1 MEHRKPL
8 APASAF
14 AEQGF
19 KSTVAERMEVVKTL
33 YLSDTIP
40 WVIGYS
46 GGKDSTAT
54 LQLVWKAL
62 RQLAPE
68 QLHKDVHV
76 ISTDTLV
83 ENPIVAQWVAHS
95 LDVMGA
101 AAQEQ
106 GLPIKPHRLTPEVKD
121 RFWVNLIGKG
131 YPAPRP
137 KFRWCT
143 SRLKISP
150 STNFIKRLAQQNGE
164 AIVVLGTRK
173 AESASRAASMK
184 RHEGSTREWLN
195 RNGQLDRGWV
205 FTPIEDWS
213 NDDVWLY
220 LVQEKNPWGFDN
232 SQLLGMYQG
241 ATADGECPLVVDS
254 STPSCGDS
262 RFGCY
267 VCTLVG
273 EDKSMEAMIRNDDE
287 KAWMEP
293 LLTLRNKFLNP
304 KDEHTHKQDDRR
316 FREFRRMDGRLTLMK
331 LSDKNEDVADGLDA
345 PDGNRYRL
353 VHGPYKQTYRET
365 LLRELL
371 KAQQEVHSNA
381 PENISFDLITPEE
394 LEEIRRIWLFEKHE
408 IEDSVPRIYEEVMQK
423 PYPAPTLDENQVFD
437 AADIKLL
444 QEITESGDDPDQLH
458 FHLVRQLLAV
468 EGKYQHAA
476 RRAGLFDELNEVLE
490 YNAFKNE
497 REALEFAV
505 DRHLN
510 LENAKTQ
517 QDPQYMQ
524 AVSVSR
530 PVIRIAQIGQSDA
543 ELTVED

>member
-1 MEHRKPL
+1 MESNKQ
-8 APASAF
+8 ASASAF
-14 AEQGF
+14 AEKGL
-19 KSTVAERMEVVKTL
+19 KLTVSERMEIVKTL

-68 QLHKDVHV
+68 QLRKDVHV

-95 LDVMGA
+95 LEVMRKA
-101 AAQEQ
+101 AEEQ
-106 GLPIKPHRLTPEVKD
+106 ALPIKPHRLTPEVKD

-150 STNFIKRLAQQNGE
+150 SNNFIKRLEQQNGE

-195 RNGQLDRGWV
+195 RNGQLDRSWV
-205 FTPIEDWS
+205 FTPIEDWTD
-213 NDDVWLY
+213 DDVWIY
-220 LVQEKNPWGFDN
+220 LMQEKNPWGFDN
-232 SQLLGMYQG
+232 TELLGMYQG
-241 ATADGECPLVVDS
+241 ATDGGECPLVVDS
-254 STPSCGDS
+254 TTPSCGDS

-267 VCTLVG
+267 VCTMVSQ
-273 EDKSMEAMIRNDDE
+273 DKSMDAMIRNDSE
-287 KAWMEP
+287 KDWMAP
-293 LLTLRNKFLNP
+293 LLRLRNEKLLTTN
-304 KDEHTHKQDDRR
+304 DRHL
-316 FREFRRMDGRLTLMK
+316 REFRRMDGRLTLMEVGAK
-331 LSDKNEDVADGLDA
+331 ADGEDDVKLA
-345 PDGNRYRL
+345 PDGKFYRL
-353 VHGPYKQTYRET
+353 VHGPYKQTYREE

-371 KAQQEVHSNA
+371 KAQREVHDKA
-381 PENISFDLITPEE
+381 PENVKFDLYTIED

-408 IEDSVPRIYEEVMQK
+408 IEDGVPRIYEDVMGL
-423 PYPAPTLDENQVFD
+423 PYPAPRLDESQVFNAGD
-437 AADIKLL
+437 IDVLRQITADN
-444 QEITESGDDPDQLH
+444 GDPDQLH
-458 FHLVRQLLAV
+458 FHLLRQLLAV

-476 RRAGLFDELNEVLE
+476 RRAGLFDELNDVLE
-490 YNAFKNE
+490 YHAFDGE
-497 REALEFAV
+497 HEALEFAV
-505 DRHLN
+505 HRSQSVGK
-510 LENAKTQ
+510 AKEKIE
-517 QDPQYMQ
+517 
-524 AVSVSR
+524 VEFVR
-530 PVIRIAQIGQSDA
+530 PVISIIPVIQGDA
-543 ELTVED
+543 ELTVEEE

>member
-1 MEHRKPL
+1 MDTKKP
-8 APASAF
+8 ASASAF
-14 AEQGF
+14 AEKGF
-19 KSTVAERMEVVKTL
+19 KLTVAERTEVVKAL

-54 LQLVWKAL
+54 LQLIWKAL

-95 LDVMGA
+95 LEVMGKA
-101 AAQEQ
+101 AEEQ
-106 GLPIKPHRLTPEVKD
+106 ALPIKPHRLTPEVKD

-150 STNFIKRLAQQNGE
+150 SNNFIKKLEQQNGE

-173 AESASRAASMK
+173 AESTSRAASMK

-195 RNGQLDRGWV
+195 RNGQLDRSWV
-205 FTPIEDWS
+205 FTPIEDWT
-213 NDDVWLY
+213 NDDVWIY
-220 LVQEKNPWGFDN
+220 LMQEKNPWGFDN
-232 SQLLGMYQG
+232 NELLGMYQG

-254 STPSCGDS
+254 TTPSCGDS

-267 VCTLVG
+267 VCTMVSQ
-273 EDKSMEAMIRNDDE
+273 DKSMDAMIQNDSE
-287 KAWMEP
+287 KEWMAP
-293 LLTLRNKFLNP
+293 LLKLRNQKLL
-304 KDEHTHKQDDRR
+304 TTDDRHL
-316 FREFRRMDGRLTLMK
+316 REFRRMDGRLTLMEVSKEGPDVSRGSDGK
-331 LSDKNEDVADGLDA
+331 L
-345 PDGNRYRL
+345 YQL
-353 VHGPYKQTYRET
+353 VHGPYKQTYREE

-371 KAQQEVHSNA
+371 KAQKEVHERA
-381 PENISFDLITPEE
+381 PENVKFDLFTIED

-408 IEDSVPRIYEEVMQK
+408 IEDSVPRIYEEAMGQ
-423 PYPAPTLDENQVFD
+423 PYPEPKLDESQVFNAGD
-437 AADIKLL
+437 IELLRQIAA
-444 QEITESGDDPDQLH
+444 EEGDPDQLH

-490 YNAFKNE
+490 YHAFTGE
-497 REALEFAV
+497 GEALEFAIHRSLSV
-505 DRHLN
+505 QK
-510 LENAKTQ
+510 AKGIE
-517 QDPQYMQ
+517 
-524 AVSVSR
+524 VEFLR
-530 PVIRIAQIGQSDA
+530 PVFQIVPVLQGDT
-543 ELTVED
+543 ELTVEEE

>member
-1 MEHRKPL
+1 MESHNPSS
-8 APASAF
+8 ASAF
-14 AEQGF
+14 ADRGF
-19 KSTVAERMEVVKTL
+19 KATVSERMEIVKTL

-95 LDVMGA
+95 LDVMKA
-101 AAQEQ
+101 AAEEQ
-106 GLPIKPHRLTPEVKD
+106 ALPIKPHRLTPEVKD

-150 STNFIKRLAQQNGE
+150 SNNFIKQLEQQNGE

-173 AESASRAASMK
+173 AESASRATSMK

-195 RNGQLDRGWV
+195 RNGQLDRSWV
-205 FTPIEDWS
+205 FTPVEDWT
-213 NDDVWLY
+213 NDDVWIY
-220 LVQEKNPWGFDN
+220 LMQEKNPWGFDN
-232 SQLLGMYQG
+232 SELLGMYQG
-241 ATADGECPLVVDS
+241 ATTDGECPLVVDS
-254 STPSCGDS
+254 TTPSCGDS

-267 VCTLVG
+267 VCTMVSQ
-273 EDKSMEAMIRNDDE
+273 DKSMEAMIRNDGE
-287 KAWMEP
+287 KEWMAP
-293 LLTLRNKFLNP
+293 LLKLRNEWLVTAN
-304 KDEHTHKQDDRR
+304 DRQHR
-316 FREFRRMDGRLTLMK
+316 DFRRMDGRLTLMEVGEKSQDEDDVQLGHDGK
-331 LSDKNEDVADGLDA
+331 L
-345 PDGNRYRL
+345 YRL
-353 VHGPYKQTYRET
+353 VHGPYKQSYREK

-371 KAQQEVHSNA
+371 SAQKQVHDTA
-381 PENISFDLITPEE
+381 PEEVKFSLYTIED
-394 LEEIRRIWLFEKHE
+394 LEEIRRIWLFEKYE
-408 IEDSVPRIYEEVMQK
+408 IEDSVPRIYEEVLGV
-423 PYPAPTLDENQVFD
+423 PYPAPPLDESQVFN
-437 AADIKLL
+437 AGDIELL
-444 QEITESGDDPDQLH
+444 RQIAGNDDDPDQLH

-476 RRAGLFDELNEVLE
+476 RRAGLFDELNEVME
-490 YNAFKNE
+490 YHAFNGE
-497 REALEFAV
+497 GEALEFALHRTSML
-505 DRHLN
+505 DKAN
-510 LENAKTQ
+510 DTQ
-517 QDPQYMQ
+517 ESQFIR
-524 AVSVSR
+524 SVSR
-530 PVIRIAQIGQSDA
+530 VIPIVPADA
-543 ELTVED
+543 ELTGEE

>member
-1 MEHRKPL
+1 MESNKPVSS
-8 APASAF
+8 SAF
-14 AEQGF
+14 AEHGF
-19 KSTVAERMEVVKTL
+19 KATVGARMEIIKKI
-33 YLSDTIP
+33 YLEDTIP

-95 LDVMGA
+95 LEVMRA
-101 AAQEQ
+101 AAEEQ
-106 GLPIKPHRLTPEVKD
+106 KLPIKPHRLTPEVKD

-150 STNFIKRLAQQNGE
+150 SNNFIQKLEQQNGE

-195 RNGQLDRGWV
+195 RNGQLDRSWV
-205 FTPIEDWS
+205 FTPIEDWT
-213 NDDVWLY
+213 NDDVWVY
-220 LVQEKNPWGFDN
+220 LMQEKNPWGFDN
-232 SQLLGMYQG
+232 NELLGMYQG
-241 ATADGECPLVVDS
+241 ATTDGECPLVVDS
-254 STPSCGDS
+254 TTPSCGDS

-267 VCTLVG
+267 VCTMVSQ
-273 EDKSMEAMIRNDDE
+273 DKSMSAMIQNDEE
-287 KAWMEP
+287 KSWMEP
-293 LLTLRNKFLNP
+293 LLKLRNERLL
-304 KDEHTHKQDDRR
+304 TTDDRHL
-316 FREFRRMDGRLTLMK
+316 REFRRIDGRLTLMEVSKEGKDVRRGPNGK
-331 LSDKNEDVADGLDA
+331 L
-345 PDGNRYRL
+345 YQL
-353 VHGPYKQTYRET
+353 VHGPYKQTYREQ
-365 LLRELL
+365 LLRGLL
-371 KAQQEVHSNA
+371 QAQKEVNEKAPDKVK
-381 PENISFDLITPEE
+381 FDLFTIDD
-394 LEEIRRIWLFEKHE
+394 LQEIRRIWLFEKHE
-408 IEDSVPRIYEEVMQK
+408 IEDSVPRIYEDVMGS
-423 PYPAPTLDENQVFD
+423 PYPAAPLDESQVFN
-437 AADIKLL
+437 AGDIDVLR
-444 QEITESGDDPDQLH
+444 EITADNDPDQLH

-490 YNAFKNE
+490 DQAFDGE
-497 REALEFAV
+497 LEALDFAV
-505 DRHLN
+505 LRFDAV
-510 LENAKTQ
+510 EKAKEEVDYEFVKPVFRIQ
-517 QDPQYMQ
+517 
-524 AVSVSR
+524 SV
-530 PVIRIAQIGQSDA
+530 ANTDA
-543 ELTVED
+543 ARAEEQ

>member
-1 MEHRKPL
+1 MENNKPVS
-8 APASAF
+8 ASAF
-14 AEQGF
+14 AEHGF
-19 KSTVAERMEVVKTL
+19 KATVAERMAVVKKL

-95 LDVMGA
+95 LDVMRA

-106 GLPIKPHRLTPEVKD
+106 GVPIKPHRLTPEVKD

-143 SRLKISP
+143 SRLKINP
-150 STNFIKRLAQQNGE
+150 SNAFIKRLEQQNGE

-195 RNGQLDRGWV
+195 RNGQLDRSWV
-205 FTPIEDWS
+205 FTPVEDWT

-220 LVQEKNPWGFDN
+220 LMQEKNPWGFDN
-232 SQLLGMYQG
+232 NELLGMYQG

-267 VCTLVG
+267 VCTMVSQ
-273 EDKSMEAMIRNDDE
+273 DKSMDAMIQNDSE
-287 KAWMEP
+287 KEWMTP
-293 LLTLRNKFLNP
+293 LLEFRNKFLGANFG
-304 KDEHTHKQDDRR
+304 DDRHK
-316 FREFRRMDGRLTLMK
+316 REFRRMDGRLTLMPVSK
-331 LSDKNEDVADGLDA
+331 KDEDEKDVWEGADG
-345 PDGNRYRL
+345 RFFRL
-353 VHGPYKQTYRET
+353 VHGPYKQSYREQ

-371 KAQQEVHSNA
+371 KAQRAVHETA
-381 PENISFDLITPEE
+381 PPNLKFDLLALED
-394 LEEIRRIWLFEKHE
+394 LEEIRRIWVLEKYE
-408 IEDSVPRIYEEVMQK
+408 IEDSVPRIYQEVIGA
-423 PYPAPTLDENQVFD
+423 PYPAPRLDESQVFD
-437 AADIKLL
+437 AGDIELL
-444 QEITESGDDPDQLH
+444 QKITANTDDPDQLH

-476 RRAGLFDELNEVLE
+476 RRAGLFDELNSVLE
-490 YNAFKNE
+490 YHAFNGE
-497 REALEFAV
+497 EEALEFAV
-505 DRHLN
+505 HRFLSVEKANTSPEVQFVHRTIPIVPLI
-510 LENAKTQ
+510 
-517 QDPQYMQ
+517 Q
-524 AVSVSR
+524 A
-530 PVIRIAQIGQSDA
+530 GE
-543 ELTVED
+543 ELTEKE

>member
-1 MEHRKPL
+1 MPSCEVNMESLKPVS
-8 APASAF
+8 ASAF

-19 KSTVAERMEVVKTL
+19 KVSVSERMEVVKNL
-33 YLSDTIP
+33 YLSDPIP

-95 LDVMGA
+95 LEVMQKA
-101 AAQEQ
+101 AEEQ
-106 GLPIKPHRLTPEVKD
+106 RLPIRPHRLTPAVKD

-150 STNFIKRLAQQNGE
+150 SNTFIKELEQKNGE

-173 AESASRAASMK
+173 AESTSRAASMK
-184 RHEGSTREWLN
+184 RHEGSTRAWLN
-195 RNGQLDRGWV
+195 RNGQLDRSWV
-205 FTPIEDWS
+205 FTPVEDWT
-213 NDDVWLY
+213 NDDVWIY
-220 LVQEKNPWGFDN
+220 LMQEKNPWGFDN
-232 SQLLGMYQG
+232 NELLGMYQG
-241 ATADGECPLVVDS
+241 ATTDGECPLVVDS
-254 STPSCGDS
+254 TTPSCGDS

-267 VCTLVG
+267 VCTMVSQ
-273 EDKSMEAMIRNDDE
+273 DKSMDAMIQNDGE
-287 KAWMEP
+287 KDWMAP
-293 LLTLRNKFLNP
+293 LLKLRNEKLLTTN
-304 KDEHTHKQDDRR
+304 DRHL
-316 FREFRRMDGRLTLMK
+316 REFRRMDGRLTLMEVAGK
-331 LSDKNEDVADGLDA
+331 ADGENDVQEASNGKL
-345 PDGNRYRL
+345 YRL
-353 VHGPYKQTYRET
+353 VHGPYKQTYREE
-365 LLRELL
+365 LLEELL
-371 KAQQEVHSNA
+371 KTQQEVHARA
-381 PENISFDLITPEE
+381 PENVKFDLYTIED

-408 IEDSVPRIYEEVMQK
+408 IEDSVPRIYEQVMGVR
-423 PYPAPTLDENQVFD
+423 YPKARMDESQVFN
-437 AADIKLL
+437 AGDIDVLRQIAKND
-444 QEITESGDDPDQLH
+444 DDPDQLH

-490 YNAFKNE
+490 YHAFNGE
-497 REALEFAV
+497 QEALDFAV
-505 DRHLN
+505 QRTLSV
-510 LENAKTQ
+510 EKAKSKIE
-517 QDPQYMQ
+517 
-524 AVSVSR
+524 VEFVR
-530 PVIRIAQIGQSDA
+530 RVISITPLDQNDA
-543 ELTVED
+543 ELTVEEE

>member
-1 MEHRKPL
+1 MEIHRP
-8 APASAF
+8 ASASAF
-14 AEQGF
+14 AEKGF
-19 KSTVAERMEVVKTL
+19 KATVNERMEVVKSL
-33 YLSDTIP
+33 YLSDPIP

-83 ENPIVAQWVAHS
+83 ENPVVAQWVAHS
-95 LDVMGA
+95 LEVMGKA
-101 AAQEQ
+101 AIEQ
-106 GLPIKPHRLTPEVKD
+106 NLRIIPHRLTPEVKD

-131 YPAPRP
+131 YPTPRP

-150 STNFIKRLAQQNGE
+150 SNNFIKKLEQQNGE

-195 RNGQLDRGWV
+195 RNGQLDRSWV
-205 FTPIEDWS
+205 FTPVEDWT
-213 NDDVWLY
+213 NDDVWIY
-220 LVQEKNPWGFDN
+220 LMQEKNPWGFDN
-232 SQLLGMYQG
+232 NELLGMYQG

-254 STPSCGDS
+254 TTPSCGDS

-267 VCTLVG
+267 VCTMVSQ
-273 EDKSMEAMIRNDDE
+273 DKSMDAMIQNDSE
-287 KAWMEP
+287 KEWMAP
-293 LLTLRNKFLNP
+293 LLRLRNEKLLTTN
-304 KDEHTHKQDDRR
+304 DRHL
-316 FREFRRMDGRLTLMK
+316 REFRRMDGRLTLMEV
-331 LSDKNEDVADGLDA
+331 SEDKGDDVSRG
-345 PDGNRYRL
+345 PDGKLYRL
-353 VHGPYKQTYRET
+353 VHGPYKQTYREE
-365 LLRELL
+365 LLCELL
-371 KAQQEVHSNA
+371 KAQKEVHEKA
-381 PENISFDLITPEE
+381 PDNVKFDLYSIED

-408 IEDSVPRIYEEVMQK
+408 IEDSVPRIYEEVMGV
-423 PYPAPTLDENQVFD
+423 PYPAPRLNESQVFNAGD
-437 AADIKLL
+437 IDVLRQIAA
-444 QEITESGDDPDQLH
+444 TSDDPDNLH

-476 RRAGLFDELNEVLE
+476 RRAGLFDELNDVLE
-490 YNAFKNE
+490 YHAFSGE

-505 DRHLN
+505 HRSQDI
-510 LENAKTQ
+510 EKAKSK
-517 QDPQYMQ
+517 
-524 AVSVSR
+524 VEVEFVRSVIPIV
-530 PVIRIAQIGQSDA
+530 PVIQSDV
-543 ELTVED
+543 ELTVEEE

>member
-1 MEHRKPL
+1 MPSCEDNMESNKP
-8 APASAF
+8 ASASAF
-14 AEQGF
+14 AEHGF
-19 KSTVAERMEVVKTL
+19 KATARERMEVVKKL
-33 YLSDTIP
+33 YLSDPIP

-68 QLHKDVHV
+68 QWHKDVHV

-95 LDVMGA
+95 LDVMRT

-131 YPAPRP
+131 YPTPRP

-150 STNFIKRLAQQNGE
+150 SNNFIQQLEQQNGE

-195 RNGQLDRGWV
+195 RNGQLERSWV
-205 FTPIEDWS
+205 FTPIEDWT
-213 NDDVWLY
+213 NDDVWIY
-220 LVQEKNPWGFDN
+220 LMQEKNPWGFDN
-232 SQLLGMYQG
+232 NELLGMYQG
-241 ATADGECPLVVDS
+241 ATTDGECPLVVDS
-254 STPSCGDS
+254 TTPSCGDS

-267 VCTLVG
+267 VCTMVSQ
-273 EDKSMEAMIRNDDE
+273 DKSMAAMIQNDGE
-287 KAWMEP
+287 KDWMLP
-293 LLTLRNKFLNP
+293 LLKLRNEKLLTT
-304 KDEHTHKQDDRR
+304 KDRHL
-316 FREFRRMDGRLTLMK
+316 REFRRIDGRLTLMEVSKEGPDVKRAANGK
-331 LSDKNEDVADGLDA
+331 LYQLI
-345 PDGNRYRL
+345 
-353 VHGPYKQTYRET
+353 HGPYKQTYREQ
-365 LLRELL
+365 LLRGLL
-371 KAQQEVHSNA
+371 EAQKEVNEKA
-381 PENISFDLITPEE
+381 PDNIKFDLFAIED
-394 LEEIRRIWLFEKHE
+394 LQEIRRIWLFEKHE
-408 IEDSVPRIYEEVMQK
+408 IEDSVPRIYKEVMGV
-423 PYPAPTLDENQVFD
+423 PYPAEPLDESQVFN
-437 AADIKLL
+437 AGDIEVLR
-444 QEITESGDDPDQLH
+444 EITAKKGDPDQLH

-490 YNAFKNE
+490 SQAFNGE
-497 REALEFAV
+497 LEALDFAV
-505 DRHLN
+505 MNMDAV
-510 LENAKTQ
+510 EKAKEEM
-517 QDPQYMQ
+517 DYEFVRRVIPI
-524 AVSVSR
+524 A
-530 PVIRIAQIGQSDA
+530 PVTEADV
-543 ELTVED
+543 ELTEEQ

>member
-1 MEHRKPL
+1 MHTNNPVS
-8 APASAF
+8 ASAF
-14 AEQGF
+14 AEKGF
-19 KSTVAERMEVVKTL
+19 KLAISERMEIIKTL
-33 YLSDTIP
+33 YLSDPIP

-54 LQLVWKAL
+54 LQLIWKAL
-62 RQLAPE
+62 RQLAPD

-95 LDVMGA
+95 LEVMRE

-106 GLPIKPHRLTPEVKD
+106 ALPIKPHRLTPEVKD

-150 STNFIKRLAQQNGE
+150 SNNFIKRLEQQNGE

-173 AESASRAASMK
+173 AESTSRAASMK

-195 RNGQLDRGWV
+195 RNGQLDRSWV
-205 FTPIEDWS
+205 FTPIEEWT
-213 NDDVWLY
+213 NDDVWIY
-220 LVQEKNPWGFDN
+220 LMQEKNPWGFDN
-232 SQLLGMYQG
+232 NELLGMYQG

-254 STPSCGDS
+254 TTPSCGDS

-267 VCTLVG
+267 VCTMVSQ
-273 EDKSMEAMIRNDDE
+273 DKSMDAMIQNDSE
-287 KAWMEP
+287 KEWMAP
-293 LLTLRNKFLNP
+293 LLKLRNQKLL
-304 KDEHTHKQDDRR
+304 TTDDRHL
-316 FREFRRMDGRLTLMK
+316 REFRRMDGRLTLMEVSK
-331 LSDKNEDVADGLDA
+331 EGPDVSRGADGKL
-345 PDGNRYRL
+345 YQL
-353 VHGPYKQTYRET
+353 VHGPYKQSYREE
-365 LLRELL
+365 LMRELL
-371 KAQQEVHSNA
+371 KAQKEVHEKA
-381 PENISFDLITPEE
+381 PENVRFALFTIED

-408 IEDSVPRIYEEVMQK
+408 LEDSVPRIYEEVMGE
-423 PYPAPTLDENQVFD
+423 PYPEPRLDESQVFN
-437 AADIKLL
+437 AGDIELL
-444 QEITESGDDPDQLH
+444 RQIASKGGDPDQLH

-490 YNAFKNE
+490 YHAFNGE
-497 REALEFAV
+497 DEALEFAIHRSLSV
-505 DRHLN
+505 QK
-510 LENAKTQ
+510 AKGIEV
-517 QDPQYMQ
+517 QYL
-524 AVSVSR
+524 R
-530 PVIRIAQIGQSDA
+530 PVFPIISVLQGDT
-543 ELTVED
+543 ELTVEEE

>member
-1 MEHRKPL
+1 MPSFEDNMESNK
-8 APASAF
+8 ASSVSAF
-14 AEQGF
+14 SEKGF
-19 KSTVAERMEVVKTL
+19 KTTVGERMEVVKSL

-54 LQLVWKAL
+54 LQLVWRSL

-95 LDVMGA
+95 LDVMKT

-106 GLPIKPHRLTPEVKD
+106 ALPIRPHRLTPEVKD

-150 STNFIKRLAQQNGE
+150 SNNFIKRLEQQNGE

-173 AESASRAASMK
+173 AESVSRAASMK

-195 RNGQLDRGWV
+195 RNGQLDRSWV
-205 FTPIEDWS
+205 FTPIEDWT
-213 NDDVWLY
+213 NDDVWIY
-220 LVQEKNPWGFDN
+220 LMQEKNPWGFDN
-232 SQLLGMYQG
+232 SELLGMYQG
-241 ATADGECPLVVDS
+241 ATTDGECPLVVDS
-254 STPSCGDS
+254 TTPSCGDS

-267 VCTLVG
+267 VCTMVTQ
-273 EDKSMEAMIRNDDE
+273 DKSMDAMIQNDSEKEWMAPLLKLRND
-287 KAWMEP
+287 W
-293 LLTLRNKFLNP
+293 LLTTN
-304 KDEHTHKQDDRR
+304 DRKYR
-316 FREFRRMDGRLTLMK
+316 DFRRMDGRLTLMEVGE
-331 LSDKNEDVADGLDA
+331 KNDGEDDVAVG
-345 PDGNRYRL
+345 PDGKLYRL
-353 VHGPYKQTYRET
+353 VHGPYKQSYRER

-371 KAQQEVHSNA
+371 KAQKQVHDTA
-381 PENISFDLITPEE
+381 PEKVKFDLYTIED
-394 LEEIRRIWLFEKHE
+394 LEEIRRIWLFEKYE
-408 IEDSVPRIYEEVMQK
+408 IEDSVPRIYEEVMGS
-423 PYPAPTLDENQVFD
+423 PYPAPPLDESQVFN
-437 AADIKLL
+437 AGDIELL
-444 QEITESGDDPDQLH
+444 RHLVAESGDDADQLH

-490 YNAFKNE
+490 YHAFNGE
-497 REALEFAV
+497 HEALEFALHRMGMLKQANQKQ
-505 DRHLN
+505 D
-510 LENAKTQ
+510 TQ
-517 QDPQYMQ
+517 FVRSTIPIIPV
-524 AVSVSR
+524 VS
-530 PVIRIAQIGQSDA
+530 SDA
-543 ELTVED
+543 ELTVEE

>member
-1 MEHRKPL
+1 MESNKPVSS
-8 APASAF
+8 SAF
-14 AEQGF
+14 AELGF
-19 KSTVAERMEVVKTL
+19 KATVGERMEVVKKL

-62 RQLAPE
+62 RQLSPE

-95 LDVMGA
+95 LDVMREA
-101 AAQEQ
+101 ADEQ
-106 GLPIKPHRLTPEVKD
+106 QLPIKPHRLTPEVKD

-150 STNFIKRLAQQNGE
+150 SNNFIQKLEQQNGE

-195 RNGQLDRGWV
+195 RNGQLDRSWV
-205 FTPIEDWS
+205 FTPIEDWT
-213 NDDVWLY
+213 NDDVWVY
-220 LVQEKNPWGFDN
+220 LMQEKNPWGFN
-232 SQLLGMYQG
+232 NNELLTMYQG

-254 STPSCGDS
+254 TTPSCGDS

-267 VCTLVG
+267 VCTMVSQ
-273 EDKSMEAMIRNDDE
+273 DKSMSAMIQNHEE
-287 KAWMEP
+287 KKWMQP
-293 LLTLRNKFLNP
+293 LLDLRNQRLL
-304 KDEHTHKQDDRR
+304 TTDDRHLR
-316 FREFRRMDGRLTLMK
+316 DFRRMDGRLTVMEVSKEGSDVMRAPNGK
-331 LSDKNEDVADGLDA
+331 L
-345 PDGNRYRL
+345 YQL
-353 VHGPYKQTYRET
+353 VHGPYKQTYREL
-365 LLRELL
+365 LLRGLL
-371 KAQQEVHSNA
+371 QAQKEVNENA
-381 PENISFDLITPEE
+381 PENVRFDLFMIED
-394 LEEIRRIWLFEKHE
+394 LQEIRRIWLFEKHE
-408 IEDSVPRIYEEVMQK
+408 IEDSVPRIYEEVMGS
-423 PYPAPTLDENQVFD
+423 PYPAPPLDDNQVFN
-437 AADIKLL
+437 AGDIDVLR
-444 QEITESGDDPDQLH
+444 EITAEKDPDQLH

-490 YNAFKNE
+490 DQAFDGE
-497 REALEFAV
+497 MEALEFAV
-505 DRHLN
+505 LRGDAFDK
-510 LENAKTQ
+510 AKEEV
-517 QDPQYMQ
+517 DYEFVKP
-524 AVSVSR
+524 AIS
-530 PVIRIAQIGQSDA
+530 IKLIANTDA
-543 ELTVED
+543 LLKEQ

>member
-1 MEHRKPL
+1 MDSLKPTST
-8 APASAF
+8 SAF
-14 AEQGF
+14 ADKGF
-19 KSTVAERMEVVKTL
+19 KYTVSERMEVVKNL
-33 YLSDTIP
+33 YLSDPIP

-95 LDVMGA
+95 LDVMGK

-106 GLPIKPHRLTPEVKD
+106 GLRIKPHRLTPEVKD

-150 STNFIKRLAQQNGE
+150 SNNFIKKLEQQNGE

-173 AESASRAASMK
+173 AESTSRAASMK

-195 RNGQLDRGWV
+195 RNGQLDRSWV
-205 FTPIEDWS
+205 FTPVEDWT
-213 NDDVWLY
+213 NDDVWIY
-220 LVQEKNPWGFDN
+220 LMQEKNPWGFDN
-232 SQLLGMYQG
+232 SELLGMYQG
-241 ATADGECPLVVDS
+241 ATTDGECPLVVDS
-254 STPSCGDS
+254 TTPSCGDS

-267 VCTLVG
+267 VCTMVSQ
-273 EDKSMEAMIRNDDE
+273 DKSMDAMIQNDGE
-287 KAWMEP
+287 KDWMAP
-293 LLTLRNKFLNP
+293 LLKLRNEKLLTTN
-304 KDEHTHKQDDRR
+304 DRHL
-316 FREFRRMDGRLTLMK
+316 REFRRMDGRLTLMEVAGK
-331 LSDKNEDVADGLDA
+331 AEGEDDVVLA
-345 PDGNRYRL
+345 PNGKHYRL
-353 VHGPYKQTYRET
+353 VHGPYKQTYREE
-365 LLRELL
+365 LLSELL
-371 KAQQEVHSNA
+371 KTQREVHDKA
-381 PENISFDLITPEE
+381 PDNIKFDLYTIED

-408 IEDSVPRIYEEVMQK
+408 IEDSVPRIYEQVMGV
-423 PYPAPTLDENQVFD
+423 PYPAERMDESQVFN
-437 AADIKLL
+437 AGDIDILR
-444 QEITESGDDPDQLH
+444 EIAQKDDDPDQLH

-490 YNAFKNE
+490 YHAFNGE
-497 REALEFAV
+497 AEALEFAV
-505 DRHLN
+505 QRTLSV
-510 LENAKTQ
+510 ENAKK
-517 QDPQYMQ
+517 DIE
-524 AVSVSR
+524 VEFVR
-530 PVIRIAQIGQSDA
+530 RVISITPLSQSDA
-543 ELTVED
+543 ELTVEEE

>member
-1 MEHRKPL
+1 MESNKP
-8 APASAF
+8 ASTSAF
-14 AEQGF
+14 AELGF
-19 KSTVAERMEVVKTL
+19 KTTVGARMEIVKKL
-33 YLSDTIP
+33 YLEDTIP

-83 ENPIVAQWVAHS
+83 ENPVVAQWVAHS
-95 LDVMGA
+95 LEVMR
-101 AAQEQ
+101 AQAKEQ
-106 GLPIKPHRLTPEVKD
+106 NLPIKPHRLTPEVKD
-121 RFWVNLIGKG
+121 RFWVNLVGKG

-150 STNFIKRLAQQNGE
+150 SNNFIQKLEQQNGE

-195 RNGQLDRGWV
+195 RNGQLDRSWV
-205 FTPIEDWS
+205 FTPIEDWT
-213 NDDVWLY
+213 NDDVWVY
-220 LVQEKNPWGFDN
+220 LMQEKNPWGFN
-232 SQLLGMYQG
+232 NNELLGMYQG

-254 STPSCGDS
+254 TTPSCGDS

-267 VCTLVG
+267 VCTMVSQ
-273 EDKSMEAMIRNDDE
+273 DKSMSAMIQNDEE
-287 KAWMEP
+287 KAWMKP
-293 LLTLRNKFLNP
+293 LLDLRNTRLL
-304 KDEHTHKQDDRR
+304 TTDDRHL
-316 FREFRRMDGRLTLMK
+316 REFRRMDGRLTLMEVSKEGKDVRRGPNGK
-331 LSDKNEDVADGLDA
+331 L
-345 PDGNRYRL
+345 YQL
-353 VHGPYKQTYRET
+353 VHGPYKQTYREE
-365 LLRELL
+365 LLRGLL
-371 KAQQEVHSNA
+371 QAQKKVNEEA
-381 PENISFDLITPEE
+381 PDKVKFDLFTLED

-408 IEDSVPRIYEEVMQK
+408 IEDSVPRIYEEVMGT
-423 PYPAPTLDENQVFD
+423 PYPAPPLDETQVFN
-437 AADIKLL
+437 AGDIDVLR
-444 QEITESGDDPDQLH
+444 EITAENDPDQLH

-490 YNAFKNE
+490 DQAFDGE
-497 REALEFAV
+497 LEALEFAV
-505 DRHLN
+505 LRFDAV
-510 LENAKTQ
+510 EKAKEEMDYEYVQPIFLKKAAADNT
-517 QDPQYMQ
+517 
-524 AVSVSR
+524 
-530 PVIRIAQIGQSDA
+530 A
-543 ELTVED
+543 ELPEEQ